1 MTKNVLH
8 LIVVVLLVSL
18 FSPGKIFA
26 QSELRVV
33 QGYQNYYD
41 GVLTSLHPMNA
52 TDAEVIFINGIL
64 NSADDHQAGLEMV
77 SRVFTGFD
85 VIGIYNATD
94 FNPLTY
100 GDQGVDT
107 AQATADLI
115 QGLGFER
122 PRATNPAV
130 DTLLTYLLLYDHE
143 VTIVAHSQGAAITSA
158 ALRTF
163 SIRYPERLD
172 RLSRVNVIT
181 LGGFAISF
189 PEGPRY
195 WHVVFTSDPVPVAA
209 IALSWGLLM
218 DTPWNEEKQAAWR
231 DFAGPGY
238 VQALIQVDDGLAP
251 LLVDVRLED
260 FVFPLPGLQHSL
272 EAYLNALPLDALP
285 RARPTSAMLA
295 PGLGAIH
302 EVAWSE
308 NGQTLALATD
318 RGIGLYQIDN
328 LDAGPHLLVSA
339 EPVLSVAW
347 EPIYGW
353 ILASTGKDMTV
364 RLWNADSGE
373 EGRSWY
379 IGVHWG
385 NSVAWSPD
393 GTVRTGGARLAFAGY
408 DNIWV
413 SDPQNP
419 AELTGLLSGPGGV
432 LANSVAWSPDG
443 TRLASGHADAMIRVW
458 TAQSGETPVV
468 FQGHVYEGFGGVL
481 SVAWS
486 PDSRKLVSGGED
498 GTVRLWDA
506 DTGTT
511 LAVLQEHSGLVNSV
525 AWSPDGTR
533 LASGGADGTVRLWN
547 AQTGELLDVLQ
558 GHTDQ
563 VNSVAWSPDGTRLAS
578 GSTDGT
584 VRLWDVPGS

>member
-1 MTKNVLH
+1 MAKNVLC
-8 LIVVVLLVSL
+8 LVVIVLLVNL
-18 FSPGKIFA
+18 FSPGVIFA

-33 QGYQNYYD
+33 QGHQNYYD
-41 GVLTSLHPMNA
+41 GVLTSLKPLNA
-52 TDAEVIFINGIL
+52 ADAEVIFVNGIL
-64 NSADDHQAGLEMV
+64 TDAQEHEDRLKLVSAAFPGL
-77 SRVFTGFD
+77 D
-85 VIGIYNATD
+85 VIGVYNATD

-100 GDQGVDT
+100 GDQGADT

-122 PRATNPAV
+122 SRATNPAV

-189 PEGPRY
+189 PEGPGY
-195 WHVVFTSDPVPVAA
+195 WHVTFTSDPVPVLAQQ
-209 IALSWGLLM
+209 LSWTIMPFDHWGELERAENLYL
-218 DTPWNEEKQAAWR
+218 QAR
-231 DFAGPGY
+231 HT
-238 VQALIQVDDGLAP
+238 VDDGPAP

-260 FVFPLPGLQHSL
+260 FVFPLPGWQHDLQ
-272 EAYLNALPLDALP
+272 AYLKVLPLDALP
-285 RARPTSAMLA
+285 RARPTSAVLA

-308 NGQTLALATD
+308 GGQTLALATD

-328 LDAGPHLLVSA
+328 LDAGPHLLASA

-364 RLWNADSGE
+364 RVWNANSEE
-373 EGRSWY
+373 EGGIWH

-385 NSVAWSPD
+385 SSVAWSPD

-419 AELTGLLSGPGGV
+419 GELTGLLSGPGGV
-432 LANSVAWSPDG
+432 WANSVAWSPDG

-458 TAQSGETPVV
+458 TAQPGETPVV

-511 LAVLQEHSGLVNSV
+511 LAVLQEHFGLVNSV

-563 VNSVAWSPDGTRLAS
+563 VNSVTWSPDGTRLAS

-584 VRLWDVPGS
+584 VRLWNVLGS